1 MIHLELM
8 RKIAIPTDLSENAKN
23 AFEFAMALFNES
35 SIFYI
40 IHAYAEAVFLP
51 ETLNLPNEK
60 IEIKKKEVAENCKTQ
75 INNLIEEMREKY
87 PESRHQF
94 RVVTQCG
101 YLLNEVNQLVNAENI
116 DVLVMG
122 TRGKTNDRNI
132 TFGSNTLQVL
142 KQVQCPVLCVPENYS
157 YKTPEKILFPTNY
170 LIPYQKRE
178 LKLVDEICSYYNA
191 EVHVLY
197 VSNFGLLSKRQKTNQ
212 DFLQKQLDTDSI
224 TFHQIK
230 ESSKTNIFNEII
242 DKMDIDLLVMV
253 NTRHSILE
261 AQLEKSTIDKIGL
274 KPKIP
279 FLVLQN
285 LPRI

>member
-1 MIHLELM
+1 
-8 RKIAIPTDLSENAKN
+8 
-23 AFEFAMALFNES
+23 MALFNES

-87 PESRHQF
+87 PESNHQF
-94 RVVTQCG
+94 RVITNCG

-142 KQVQCPVLCVPENYS
+142 KQVQCPVLCVPENYT

-170 LIPYQKRE
+170 MIPYQKRE

-191 EVHVLY
+191 EVHLLY
-197 VSNFGLLSKRQKTNQ
+197 VSNFGQLSKRQKTNQ
-212 DFLQKQLDTDSI
+212 EFLQKQLDTDSI
-224 TFHQIK
+224 TFHQIE
-230 ESSKTNIFNEII
+230 ESSKTNIFNETI
-242 DKMDIDLLVMV
+242 DEMDIDLLVMV
-253 NTRHSILE
+253 NSRRSYLE
-261 AQLEKSTIDKIGL
+261 HLFTKSTIDKIGL

-285 LPRI
+285 LPRT

>member
-1 MIHLELM
+1 M

-23 AFEFAMALFNES
+23 AFEYAMALFNES

-51 ETLNLPNEK
+51 DTLNLPDDK
-60 IEIKKKEVAENCKTQ
+60 IEIKKKEIAVNCETQ
-75 INNLIEEMREKY
+75 INKLIEEMREKY
-87 PESRHQF
+87 PESNHQF
-94 RVVTQCG
+94 RVITNCG

-116 DVLVMG
+116 DVLIMG
-122 TRGKTNDRNI
+122 TRGKTNDRNL

-142 KQVQCPVLCVPENYS
+142 KEVQCPVLCIPENYT
-157 YKTPEKILFPTNY
+157 YKTPKKILFPTNY
-170 LIPYQKRE
+170 MVPYQKRE

-191 EVHVLY
+191 EVHLLY

-212 DFLQKQLDTDSI
+212 EFLQKQLDTDSI
-224 TFHQIK
+224 TFHQIE
-230 ESSKTNIFNEII
+230 ESSKTNIFNETI
-242 DKMDIDLLVMV
+242 DEMDIDLLVMV
-253 NTRHSILE
+253 NSRRSYLE
-261 AQLEKSTIDKIGL
+261 HLFTKSTIDKIGL

-285 LPRI
+285 LPRT